1 MQFSETVV
9 AAMIG
14 AVATMSTAIFQL
26 YSALRSRGKFDVRP
40 NKRGITFRSI
50 VSIVALMI
58 ASGAGG
64 YIYAELKQQSA
75 AEDLH
80 SMRAELNAKLQL
92 LATTTEK
99 LAARESGTSPQL
111 AANKTEAAAADSV
124 AESVLYAPACQAG
137 AACSESNSQRLTLC
151 GQMPAAMQIR
161 KVELFA
167 KAAVAQA
174 TWDQSV
180 ANFEQ
185 DVGGAKF
192 TGAPVEHAQDAA
204 HKAVCVDF
212 IHWSTEPHLARMVL
226 QYGASAASSDAGQ
239 PQTAATA
246 TQTAL
251 PAAHIAS
258 MTSAAP

>member
-14 AVATMSTAIFQL
+14 AAATMSTAIFQL

-50 VSIVALMI
+50 VSIIALMI

-80 SMRAELNAKLQL
+80 SMRAELNAKLQML
-92 LATTTEK
+92 AATTER
-99 LAARESGTSPQL
+99 LAAREGAIGSQS
-111 AANKTEAAAADSV
+111 AASKAIEGPNPESV
-124 AESVLYAPACQAG
+124 AESVVYAPACQAG

-151 GQMPAAMQIR
+151 GQIPAAMQVR
-161 KVELFA
+161 KLELFA
-167 KAAVAQA
+167 KAAVAQTA
-174 TWDQSV
+174 WDQST
-180 ANFEQ
+180 ASFEQ
-185 DVGGAKF
+185 DIGGAKF

-212 IHWSTEPHLARMVL
+212 MHWSTEPHLARMVL
-226 QYGASAASSDAGQ
+226 QYGASAISAETVP
-239 PQTAATA
+239 PQQTVTA
-246 TQTAL
+246 TPATL
-251 PAAHIAS
+251 PSAHIAS
-258 MTSAAP
+258 MTPAA

>member
-14 AVATMSTAIFQL
+14 AAATMSTAIFQL

-50 VSIVALMI
+50 VSIIALMI

-75 AEDLH
+75 SEDLH
-80 SMRAELNAKLQL
+80 SMRSELNAKLQL
-92 LATTTEK
+92 LAATTER
-99 LAARESGTSPQL
+99 LAAREGGNGQQ
-111 AANKTEAAAADSV
+111 AVAGKV
-124 AESVLYAPACQAG
+124 AESSLDSIAESVVYAPACQAG

-151 GQMPAAMQIR
+151 GQMPAAMQVR

-167 KAAVAQA
+167 KAAVAQT
-174 TWDQSV
+174 TWDQSA

-185 DVGGAKF
+185 DIGGAKF

-212 IHWSTEPHLARMVL
+212 MHWSTEPHLARMVL
-226 QYGASAASSDAGQ
+226 QYGASAISAETVP
-239 PQTAATA
+239 PQQTVTA
-246 TQTAL
+246 TPATL
-251 PAAHIAS
+251 PSAHIAS
-258 MTSAAP
+258 MTPAA